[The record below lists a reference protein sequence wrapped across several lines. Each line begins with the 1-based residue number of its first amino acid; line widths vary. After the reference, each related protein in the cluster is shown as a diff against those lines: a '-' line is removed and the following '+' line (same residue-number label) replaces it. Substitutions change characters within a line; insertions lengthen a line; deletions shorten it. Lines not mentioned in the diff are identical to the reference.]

1 MDDKKYNEKEYF
13 KPDYRLAR
21 AYVPYQK
28 MCKVY
33 DPKEA
38 LCKGT
43 IFPELYMPYEIH
55 DKKKRY

>member
-1 MDDKKYNEKEYF
+1 MYDKKYEEKEY
-13 KPDYRLAR
+13 KNPEYRLAK

-33 DPKEA
+33 DLKEA

-43 IFPELYMPYEIH
+43 LFLELYMPYEIH
-55 DKKKRY
+55 DRKKRC